1 MDNQYYRSLSDVEL
15 VGLCQTRGAKDDRP
29 FSELFHRY
37 QTQVWRTCYR
47 FAGNTGDAED
57 LTQEVFFKAYR
68 GLPAFERRS
77 SFKTWL
83 HRITIN
89 TCQNELRK
97 RRRQPALAET
107 PMEDLDEVLAGDHLR
122 NGHADRH
129 INWLHLD
136 QYLSEIRQ
144 EDREALY
151 LRDVEGRPFSEI
163 AESLGISLSAAKM
176 RVYRTRLEIQ
186 KAFNELEN
194 DEAAR

>member
-1 MDNQYYRSLSDVEL
+1 MDITPYPGLSDTEL
-15 VGLCQTRGAKDDRP
+15 VHLCQVRGGKDDRP

-47 FAGNTGDAED
+47 FSGNTADADD

-68 GLPAFERRS
+68 GLPAFEGRA

-97 RRRQPALAET
+97 QRREPTLAET
-107 PMEDLDEVLAGDHLR
+107 PMEDLEETLEGEPLR
-122 NGHADRH
+122 NGQGEKAYTWQQ
-129 INWLHLD
+129 INQLLVNVR
-136 QYLSEIRQ
+136 E
-144 EDREALY
+144 EDREALF
-151 LRDVEGRPFSEI
+151 LRDVEERPFSEI
-163 AESLGISLSAAKM
+163 ADMLGISLSAAKM

-186 KAFNELEN
+186 KAFALLEKE
-194 DEAAR
+194 EAA